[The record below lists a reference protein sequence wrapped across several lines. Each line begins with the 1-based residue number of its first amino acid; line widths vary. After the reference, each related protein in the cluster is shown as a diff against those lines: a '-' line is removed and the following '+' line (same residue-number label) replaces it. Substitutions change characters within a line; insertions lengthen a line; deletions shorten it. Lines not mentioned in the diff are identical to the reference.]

1 MNSENTIA
9 AISTA
14 YGRSGIGII
23 RISGRN
29 VLKIID
35 VFIKKNL
42 LPRVA
47 TNSLIYDECGNAIDH
62 IIAIYYKSPS
72 SFTGEDMLEIQCHGN
87 PVILDN
93 ILSIICKDLAS
104 HAKPGEFTERAFIN
118 NKIDLTQ
125 VEAVADIINATN
137 TTSASAALRSLQGNF
152 SNRINSLLEDVL
164 DARSSVEAAINF
176 PEDESP
182 DVTTKYIS
190 EKINNLLENITTLT
204 SSVDHGI
211 AMNQKPVLAIVG
223 KPNVGKSSLAN
234 LLLGEDRSIVSDEPG
249 TTRDAIQHDLVI
261 NQFHVTIIDT
271 AGIRKT
277 NNKIETAGISMT
289 KKSAELSSLTLYLV
303 DDMVGFD
310 EEDETIL
317 KNNNI
322 DNFWVISNKIDLSS
336 NPDPSIS
343 NNRFKTIRL
352 SILKNTGIDLL
363 KHELSNHLIPSDQ
376 SAGTARARH
385 LDHLNKASEH
395 LYLCKKYND
404 NHHLDLV
411 AEELKGVHLNMVQIL
426 GGDINEDLLDKIF
439 SDFCIGK

>member
-1 MNSENTIA
+1 MNSKNTIA

-14 YGRSGIGII
+14 YGRSGIGVI
-23 RISGRN
+23 RISGDN

-47 TNSLIYDECGNAIDH
+47 TNSLVYDEHGQAIDD
-62 IIAIYYKSPS
+62 IIAIYYKSPR

-87 PVILDN
+87 PVILDS

-104 HAKPGEFTERAFIN
+104 HAKPGEFTERAFVN
-118 NKIDLTQ
+118 NKMDLTQ
-125 VEAVADIINATN
+125 AEAVADIINATN
-137 TTSASAALRSLQGNF
+137 TTSANAALRSLRGSF
-152 SNRINSLLEDVL
+152 SDRINSLLEDVL
-164 DARSSVEAAINF
+164 EARSSIEATINF

-182 DVTTKYIS
+182 DATSAYIS
-190 EKINNLLENITTLT
+190 EKINNLLENILSLI

-249 TTRDAIQHDLVI
+249 TTRDAIQHDLVLDK
-261 NQFHVTIIDT
+261 FHVTIIDT

-277 NNKIETAGISMT
+277 HNKLETAGILMT

-303 DDMVGFD
+303 DDTVGFD
-310 EEDETIL
+310 EEDEMIL
-317 KNNNI
+317 KNNEI

-343 NNRFKTIRL
+343 NNHFKTIRL
-352 SILKNTGIDLL
+352 SILENSGIDLL
-363 KHELSNHLIPSDQ
+363 KHELSSHLIPSDQ

-385 LDHLNKASEH
+385 LDHLNNASEH

-411 AEELKGVHLNMVQIL
+411 AEELKGVHLNMIKIL

-439 SDFCIGK
+439 SEFCIGK

>member
-1 MNSENTIA
+1 MNSKNTIA

-23 RISGRN
+23 RISGDN

-47 TNSLIYDECGNAIDH
+47 TNSLVYDEHGQAIDD

-87 PVILDN
+87 PVILDS

-104 HAKPGEFTERAFIN
+104 HAKPGEFTERAFVN
-118 NKIDLTQ
+118 NKMDLTQ

-137 TTSASAALRSLQGNF
+137 TTSANAALRSLRGSF
-152 SNRINSLLEDVL
+152 SDRINSLLEDVL
-164 DARSSVEAAINF
+164 EARSSIEATINF

-182 DVTTKYIS
+182 DATSAYIS
-190 EKINNLLENITTLT
+190 EKINNLLENILSLI

-211 AMNQKPVLAIVG
+211 VMNQKPVLAIVG

-249 TTRDAIQHDLVI
+249 TTRDAIQHDLVLDK
-261 NQFHVTIIDT
+261 FHVTIIDT

-277 NNKIETAGISMT
+277 HNKLETAGILMT

-303 DDMVGFD
+303 DDTVGFD
-310 EEDETIL
+310 EEDEMIL
-317 KNNNI
+317 KNNEI

-352 SILKNTGIDLL
+352 SILENSGIDLL
-363 KHELSNHLIPSDQ
+363 KHELSSHLIPSDQ

-385 LDHLNKASEH
+385 LDHLNNASEH

-411 AEELKGVHLNMVQIL
+411 AEELKGVHLNMIKIL

-439 SDFCIGK
+439 SEFCIGK